1 MLFSSHMGLMQIEV
15 YCWCN
20 ISLEATTF
28 VPTCTL
34 YDGSPMTP
42 ALHPHM
48 GDLLMALL
56 WVATKKYL
64 WDTWTMTTREKIL
77 MLMAGVPHI
86 HKGEATARQEHPSKF
101 F

>member
-1 MLFSSHMGLMQIEV
+1 MLCMNFSHMGLMQIEV
-15 YCWCN
+15 YC
-20 ISLEATTF
+20 ISQEATTF

-42 ALHPHM
+42 ALLHPHM

-77 MLMAGVPHI
+77 MRSHRPAVYLISIKA
-86 HKGEATARQEHPSKF
+86 KQQREERQDP
-101 F
+101 

>member
-1 MLFSSHMGLMQIEV
+1 MLLILKSRMSMLCMNFSHMGLMQIEV
-15 YCWCN
+15 YC
-20 ISLEATTF
+20 ISQEATTF

-42 ALHPHM
+42 ALLHPHM

-77 MLMAGVPHI
+77 MRA
-86 HKGEATARQEHPSKF
+86 
-101 F
+101 